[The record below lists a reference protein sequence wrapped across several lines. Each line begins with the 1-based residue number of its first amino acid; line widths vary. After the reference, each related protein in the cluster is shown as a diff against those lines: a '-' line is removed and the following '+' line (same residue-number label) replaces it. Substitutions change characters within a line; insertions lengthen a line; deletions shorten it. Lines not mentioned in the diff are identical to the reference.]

1 VIHYLMVYY
10 VTVYRM
16 PADSYLLR
24 ENDRRLEMSEIT
36 NEIKKRRTFAIISHP
51 DAGKTT
57 LTEKFLLYG
66 GAINQAGSVKGKA
79 TAKHAVSDWMEIEKE
94 RGISVTSSVLQFS
107 YGGYCINILDT
118 PGHQDFSEDT
128 YRTLM
133 AADSAVMVIDAS
145 KGVEAQTRKL
155 FKVCVMRHIPIFTFI
170 NKLDREAKDTFE
182 LLDDIEKELGI
193 ATCPINWP
201 IGSGKEFK
209 GVYDRAKREVEL
221 FSDTKKGTAMGEV
234 KTVPIDAPETEE
246 LIGSDAK
253 DILADEIELLDGAA
267 TEFDQELVDK
277 GQLSPVFFGSA
288 LTNFGVETFLK
299 HFLKM
304 TTSPLPRRSDHGEID
319 PMTEKDFSAF
329 VFKIQANMNKAH
341 RDRIAFMRICS
352 GEFEAGMSVYHV
364 QGGKDVRLSQPQQ
377 MMASERKMID
387 KAYGG
392 DIIGIF
398 DPGIFSIGDTL
409 TTSKEKFAYEGIPTF
424 APEHF
429 ARVRQVDT
437 MKRKQFVKGINQ
449 IAQEGAIQIFQEF
462 NTGMEEIIVGVV
474 GVLQFD
480 VLKYRLQNEYN
491 VEIRLENLPYEYIRW
506 IENEEIDMDRLS
518 GTSDMKKIMDLKGRP
533 LLLFAHEWSIRM
545 TEERNEGL
553 ILSEFGRS

>member
-1 VIHYLMVYY
+1 MATDLKK
-10 VTVYRM
+10 
-16 PADSYLLR
+16 
-24 ENDRRLEMSEIT
+24 EI
-36 NEIKKRRTFAIISHP
+36 EKRRTFAIISHP

-66 GAINQAGSVKGKA
+66 GAINLAGSVKGKA
-79 TAKHAVSDWMEIEKE
+79 TARHAVSDWMEIEKE
-94 RGISVTSSVLQFS
+94 RGISVTSSVLQFN
-107 YGGYCINILDT
+107 YGGMCINILDT

-170 NKLDREAKDTFE
+170 NKMDRDAMDTFE
-182 LLDDIEKELGI
+182 LLDDIENELGI
-193 ATCPINWP
+193 ATCPVNWP

-209 GVYDRAKREVEL
+209 GVYDR
-221 FSDTKKGTAMGEV
+221 DTKCVMTFADTLKGTKEGTEKEIPVDSDELV
-234 KTVPIDAPETEE
+234 KEIGDAAKEKLLEE
-246 LIGSDAK
+246 L
-253 DILADEIELLDGAA
+253 ELLDGAGA
-267 TEFDQELVDK
+267 EFDQELVSK
-277 GQLSPVFFGSA
+277 GELSPVFFGSA

-304 TTSPLPRRSDHGEID
+304 TTSPLPRTSDIGEID
-319 PMTEKDFSAF
+319 PFSEDFSAF

-341 RDRIAFMRICS
+341 RDRVAFMRICS
-352 GEFEAGMSVYHV
+352 GKFTAGMSVFHM

-377 MMASERKMID
+377 MMADERKMVD
-387 KAYGG
+387 EAYAG

-409 TTSKEKFAYEGIPTF
+409 TTAKDRFQFEGIPTF

-437 MKRKQFVKGINQ
+437 MKRKQFMKGITQ
-449 IAQEGAIQIFQEF
+449 IAQEGAIQIFQEY

-480 VLKYRLQNEYN
+480 VLKYRLNNEYN
-491 VEIRLENLPYEYIRW
+491 VEISMENLPYEHIRW
-506 IENEEIDMDRLS
+506 VVSDTDIDKIT
-518 GTSDMKKIMDLKGRP
+518 GTSDMKKVKDLKDRP
-533 LLLFAHEWSIRM
+533 LLLFVNEWSVGM
-545 TEERNEGL
+545 TLDRNDGL
-553 ILSEFGRS
+553 ELSEFGR